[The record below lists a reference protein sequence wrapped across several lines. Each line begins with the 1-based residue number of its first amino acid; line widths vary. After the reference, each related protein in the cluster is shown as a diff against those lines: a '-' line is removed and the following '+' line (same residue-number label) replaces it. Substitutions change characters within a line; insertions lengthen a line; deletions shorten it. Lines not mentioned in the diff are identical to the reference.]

1 MAKVQIYP
9 DSQRLAQSAAK
20 QFVETAESAIQAR
33 GVFSVALSGGSTPQL
48 LYDLLASEP
57 FSERIDWSRTQVFWG
72 DERCVPPDHPDS
84 NFFKAN
90 EILLS
95 HVPIPEEN
103 IHRILAELT
112 PEQAAE
118 AYEETLLKFFSSLT
132 DEEERTHARFDL
144 ILLGMGD
151 DGHTASLFPGTPAVH
166 EDRRWVI
173 AQYID
178 KLATWRITLTPPI
191 LNRAAMIIFLVSGQS
206 KSYTL
211 QRVIYGSYQPDRY
224 PSQVIKPED
233 GELLWMVDEA
243 AAALF

>member
-9 DSQRLAQSAAK
+9 DAQRLAQSAAK

-57 FSERIDWSRTQVFWG
+57 FSERIDWSHTQVFWG

-103 IHRILAELT
+103 VHRILAELT

-191 LNRAAMIIFLVSGQS
+191 LNRAGMIIFLVSGQS